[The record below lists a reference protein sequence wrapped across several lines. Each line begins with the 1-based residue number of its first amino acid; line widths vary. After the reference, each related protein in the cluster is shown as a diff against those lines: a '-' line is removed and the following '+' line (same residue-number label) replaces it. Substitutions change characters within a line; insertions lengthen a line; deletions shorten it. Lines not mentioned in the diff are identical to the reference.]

1 MKTIQGHFL
10 MKPEE
15 LHWRS
20 LQPDAHPE
28 HGLAWAEGHSTTHH
42 FIRWGKAAALALLL
56 SKQQP

>member
-56 SKQQP
+56 S